1 MVRPVSKKVVL
12 KDSTLREGLDVPG
25 VNFSLEQKLKIAKM
39 LDQAGVPE
47 MEVVAPGNVCKDLEF
62 VKSVREERLKI
73 KTSGLI
79 YAHHPQSHEEIEE
92 ASKSLNRF
100 DLLMPVSTK
109 RKPHDKSLKVTHLLE
124 ILSFSLGQL
133 PETGVGF
140 PNSTQT
146 EIDFLMEISEKS
158 VERGAKR
165 VTIYD
170 TNGKSDPFEIYQL
183 VKQLKDNLDIPLFFH
198 GHNDLGMA
206 TANSLA
212 AIDAGA
218 EGLDVTVNGLGDRAG
233 NTSLEQIVLNLY
245 LRGFDTGIP
254 LQNLRPLSKAVERE
268 SGIEV
273 SKLAPIVGEYIFHHQ
288 SVGHLECPELF
299 EAFDPNLVD
308 SYRILSKIK
317 E

>member
-1 MVRPVSKKVVL
+1 MHPFSKKVVI

-25 VNFSLEQKLKIAKM
+25 VNFSLEQKLKIGRW
-39 LDQAGVPE
+39 LDQAQIPE
-47 MEVVAPGNVCKDLEF
+47 MEVVAPGHVLRDLEF
-62 VKSVREERLKI
+62 VKRWKQEKAKI

-79 YAHHPQSHEEIEE
+79 YAYHPKCREEIEE
-92 ASKSLNRF
+92 ASRYLDRF
-100 DLLMPVSTK
+100 DLLMSVSTK
-109 RKPHDKSLKVTHLLE
+109 RKPYEKGMKVSHLLE
-124 ILSFSLGQL
+124 VLSFSLHQL

-146 EIDFLMEISEKS
+146 DIDFLLEISEKS
-158 VERGAKR
+158 VRGGAQR
-165 VTIYD
+165 ITIYD
-170 TNGKSDPFEIYQL
+170 TNGKSNPFEIHQL
-183 VKQLKDNLDIPLFFH
+183 IKRLKDHLSIPLFFH

-245 LRGFDTGIP
+245 LKGMDTGIP
-254 LQNLRPLSKAVERE
+254 LQSLKPLSQGIERE
-268 SGIEV
+268 SGIQV

-299 EAFDPNLVD
+299 EAFDPNLID
-308 SYRILSKIK
+308 SSRILHKK
-317 E
+317 EE

>member
-1 MVRPVSKKVVL
+1 MCPVPKKVVI

-25 VNFSLEQKLKIAKM
+25 VNFSLEQKLKIASL
-39 LDQAGVPE
+39 LDQAQVPE
-47 MEVVAPGNVCKDLEF
+47 MEVVAPGNVFKDLEF
-62 VKSVREERLKI
+62 VKRVREERIQI

-79 YAHHPQSHEEIEE
+79 YAHHPQSREEIQE
-92 ASKSLNRF
+92 ASKVLHRF

-109 RKPHDKSLKVTHLLE
+109 RKPYEKNMKVSHLLE
-124 ILSFSLGQL
+124 VLGFSLGQL

-140 PNSTQT
+140 PNSTQV
-146 EIDFLMEISEKS
+146 EIDFLLEISEKS
-158 VERGAKR
+158 VRSGAR
-165 VTIYD
+165 RITIYD

-183 VKQLKDNLDIPLFFH
+183 MKQLKDNLKIPLFFH

-206 TANSLA
+206 TSNSLA

-233 NTSLEQIVLNLY
+233 NASLEQIVLNLY

-254 LQNLRPLSKAVERE
+254 LQNLRSLSKAIEWE

-273 SKLAPIVGEYIFHHQ
+273 SKLAPIVGEYIFHH
-288 SVGHLECPELF
+288 SCP
-299 EAFDPNLVD
+299 
-308 SYRILSKIK
+308 R
-317 E
+317 